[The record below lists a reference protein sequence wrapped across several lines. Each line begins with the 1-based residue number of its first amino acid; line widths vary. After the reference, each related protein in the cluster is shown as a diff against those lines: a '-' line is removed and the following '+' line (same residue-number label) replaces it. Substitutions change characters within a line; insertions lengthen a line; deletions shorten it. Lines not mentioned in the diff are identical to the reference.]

1 MGRPIADED
10 NADTRPVAVINEA
23 FAKRFFGKENPIG
36 QHFGPAPR
44 KNAGMYEIV
53 GVARDVDFGAATPIR
68 GGPPPMYFLPEAQST
83 AFDDPESEEREVWS
97 HYLYSTW

>member
-10 NADTRPVAVINEA
+10 NANTRPVAVINEA
-23 FAKRFFGKENPIG
+23 FARRFFGRENPIG

-53 GVARDVDFGAATPIR
+53 GVARDVNFADGSEAHVFPPGGAAHGIR
-68 GGPPPMYFLPEAQST
+68 
-83 AFDDPESEEREVWS
+83 
-97 HYLYSTW
+97 